1 MEHIL
6 ASKIMKHGEENNI
19 LYPLQHGFRKG
30 HSCETQLIEFVDDIS
45 KNLQEGQ
52 QTDILILDFAKAF
65 DKVNHSLLIHKLQHY
80 GIIGKS
86 VRWIQNWLANRK
98 QSVVIDGS
106 TSDAVSVDS
115 GVLQGSVLGP
125 GLFLYYIKTNINS
138 KTLRRRHNSV
148 PDNIQQQ
155 LQKDLDKLG
164 HWENEWCMKFHPD
177 KCTVLRVTNKK
188 KIIDAK
194 YQLHGHTLESVTSAK
209 YLGLTFTNKL
219 QWAST

>member
-1 MEHIL
+1 
-6 ASKIMKHGEENNI
+6 MKHGEENNI

-30 HSCETQLIEFVDDIS
+30 HSCETQLIEFLDDIS

-80 GIIGKS
+80 DIIGKS

-98 QSVVIDGS
+98 QYVVIDGS
-106 TSDAVSVDS
+106 TSDAVSVDT
-115 GVLQGSVLGP
+115 GVPQGSVLGP
-125 GLFLYYIKTNINS
+125 GLFLYYINDLQSRLTSTVRLFADDTIAYLTISNNNDAE
-138 KTLRRRHNSV
+138 T
-148 PDNIQQQ
+148 

-209 YLGLTFTNKL
+209 YSRSQTNYNGT
-219 QWAST
+219 ST

>member
-86 VRWIQNWLANRK
+86 VTDSSVCPWSWYLA
-98 QSVVIDGS
+98 SIIFFLLVTPS
-106 TSDAVSVDS
+106 T
-115 GVLQGSVLGP
+115 
-125 GLFLYYIKTNINS
+125 K
-138 KTLRRRHNSV
+138 V
-148 PDNIQQQ
+148 P
-155 LQKDLDKLG
+155 
-164 HWENEWCMKFHPD
+164 
-177 KCTVLRVTNKK
+177 
-188 KIIDAK
+188 
-194 YQLHGHTLESVTSAK
+194 S
-209 YLGLTFTNKL
+209 
-219 QWAST
+219 

>member
-1 MEHIL
+1 MPDDWRIANVSPVYKIGQKSLAENYRPISLTSVYFKNMEHIL

-19 LYPLQHGFRKG
+19 LYPLQHRFRKG

-45 KNLQEGQ
+45 KNSQEGQ

-86 VRWIQNWLANRK
+86 VRRIQNWLANRK

-115 GVLQGSVLGP
+115 GVPPKLRPRSRVLP
-125 GLFLYYIKTNINS
+125 LLHKRPPIKTNINS
-138 KTLRRRHNSV
+138 KTLYRRHNSV

-155 LQKDLDKLG
+155 R
-164 HWENEWCMKFHPD
+164 C
-177 KCTVLRVTNKK
+177 
-188 KIIDAK
+188 
-194 YQLHGHTLESVTSAK
+194 
-209 YLGLTFTNKL
+209 
-219 QWAST
+219 